1 MQDKSKIG
9 QTSASRDMKTPEISN
24 AVNDYRVLF
33 LREYEKARES
43 DESVWMIM
51 IGKVFEL
58 RGNAILGH
66 WERDEFVAA
75 VNGAGLSI
83 AYKYAGV
90 SGKYAP
96 V

>member
-1 MQDKSKIG
+1 MQKICE
-9 QTSASRDMKTPEISN
+9 TSASQDMENPEIVN

-33 LREYEKARES
+33 LREYAKRTES

-58 RGNAILGH
+58 RGSAILGQ

-75 VNGAGLSI
+75 VKGAGLSV
-83 AYKYAGV
+83 AYRYAGI
-90 SGKYAP
+90 SGKYASE
-96 V
+96 